1 MIGTGLSLVNSNSKK
16 RNLCYYT
23 YKKGT
28 FDSKAPKFSLSWI
41 YDFTE
46 SAHHSNDW
54 QKVYNGNIPWRSL
67 PSLKPSHPNAH
78 HPFNQNLTR
87 FFSLG
92 LHLLLHP
99 PDSEHA
105 SHISLISPHLTMVRR
120 TLRRQFNRDQL
131 VNLPRDP
138 NKKSTMA
145 RQFKQVNYGL
155 EVAPAQIIHPNK
167 PSNSPGL
174 ETIHEEGA
182 EGFDEDA

>member
-1 MIGTGLSLVNSNSKK
+1 MLCDMSETYLIVFDAAFVVLVPEAPIIPMTGKSYTISFWVKLLRRSNLNRISMELLVVVNKPFVQDTAK
-16 RNLCYYT
+16 RDLGAE
-23 YKKGT
+23 K
-28 FDSKAPKFSLSWI
+28 
-41 YDFTE
+41 
-46 SAHHSNDW
+46 
-54 QKVYNGNIPWRSL
+54 
-67 PSLKPSHPNAH
+67 
-78 HPFNQNLTR
+78 

-155 EVAPAQIIHPNK
+155 EVAPAQIIHPKK